1 MKKNKLLIPIMVL
14 ILVIGVVGGTLAWLT
29 DKTETVTNTFTVG
42 NVDINL
48 AETTGVNYKMVP
60 GTTLKKDPKV
70 TVNADSEACWLF
82 VKVEKT
88 GGTVTVKEPNEKGE
102 LVDKTKSFDD
112 FITYS
117 MANGWTALDG
127 NEGVYYRKVETA
139 TADQT
144 FDVLKDNQVVIKGT
158 VSKDMMDA
166 VTTQTQPTLAFTA
179 YAVQK
184 EGFAT
189 AGAAWAEANK

>member
-1 MKKNKLLIPIMVL
+1 MKKKFLIPIMIL

-48 AETTGVNYKMVP
+48 AENTGTEYKMVP
-60 GTTLKKDPKV
+60 GTTLDKDPKV
-70 TVNADSEACWLF
+70 TVSADSEACWLF

-88 GGTVTVKEPNEKGE
+88 GGTVTVKEPNENGE

-117 MANGWTALDG
+117 MADGWTALDG
-127 NEGVYYRKVETA
+127 NEGVYYREVEAA
-139 TADQT
+139 TAAQP
-144 FDVLKDNQVVIKGT
+144 FYVLKDNQVVIKGT

-189 AGAAWAEANK
+189 AGAAWAEASK